1 MFWTSSSEHIPWWLS
16 CQLNGAVNLDSRF
29 GEGILFAVSV
39 LFPFSF
45 DSSACQ
51 FRLRIAR
58 DGTKK
63 NCTCVGMPHG
73 WGGPWTLRKHTD

>member
-63 NCTCVGMPHG
+63 KLHLCWYATWVG
-73 WGGPWTLRKHTD
+73 WTVDVEKTH

>member
-51 FRLRIAR
+51 FRLRISR

-63 NCTCVGMPHG
+63 KTAPVLVCHM
-73 WGGPWTLRKHTD
+73 GGVDRGR